1 MKGGDHMSSKRLAR
15 KAKPAAP
22 APPNADAF
30 RLLFDNHPVPMW
42 VYDLESLAFLEVN
55 EAAVAKYV

>member
-1 MKGGDHMSSKRLAR
+1 MTSGKPDR

-22 APPNADAF
+22 APPIAATF

-55 EAAVAKYV
+55 EAAVGD